1 MKRLGRPT
9 ACDGADTRN
18 RLLVEARR
26 SFAVEGFDATTNKKL
41 AKSVGI
47 TTAAIY
53 HYFPSKIEMYV
64 AVFTDVQQLVCD
76 TIENSVSENRSINQ
90 NVSSMIDALAAL
102 TVREPAVVSF
112 VLSVSSEAH
121 RNPELMQEML
131 PVHGQIGRILLT
143 LSENAVMR
151 GEVNSEISAQSLE
164 DMLMVVLSGL
174 ARFNMVYRDARRTAE
189 LIKSMKLLML
199 GVAFKVSTSV

>member
-9 ACDGADTRN
+9 ACVGVDTRN

-64 AVFTDVQQLVCD
+64 AVFVDVQQLVCD
-76 TIENSVSENRSINQ
+76 TIENSVSEALSINQ

-112 VLSVSSEAH
+112 VMSVSSEAH
-121 RNPELMQEML
+121 RNAELRRDVL
-131 PVHGQIGRILLT
+131 PIHGQQGRILLK

-151 GEVNSEISAQSLE
+151 GEINSEISAQSLE

-199 GVAFKVSTSV
+199 GVAFKVSTPV

>member
-9 ACDGADTRN
+9 ACVGVDTRN

-64 AVFTDVQQLVCD
+64 TIFADVQQLVCD
-76 TIENSVSENRSINQ
+76 TIENSVTKTQSISQ

-112 VLSVSSEAH
+112 VMSVSSEAH
-121 RNPELMQEML
+121 RNAELMREVL
-131 PVHGQIGRILLT
+131 PIGGQIGRILLT

-174 ARFNMVYRDARRTAE
+174 ARFNMVYRDARRTAD

>member
-9 ACDGADTRN
+9 ACVGVDTRN

-26 SFAVEGFDATTNKKL
+26 SFAVDGFDATTNKKL

-64 AVFTDVQQLVCD
+64 AVFVDVQQLVCD
-76 TIENSVSENRSINQ
+76 TIENSVSEALNINQ

-112 VLSVSSEAH
+112 VMSVSSEAH
-121 RNPELMQEML
+121 RNAELRREML
-131 PVHGQIGRILLT
+131 PIHGQIGRILLK

-151 GEVNSEISAQSLE
+151 GEINSEISAQSLE

-199 GVAFKVSTSV
+199 GVAFKVSTPV